1 MALISQRQEESCMV
15 AKVYEMIGINASPLC
30 ILEDLRL
37 CKAVEGEMSVWYVG
51 RVMALNA

>member
-1 MALISQRQEESCMV
+1 MV